1 MDISS
6 KQLRRQKTETNLA
19 KMDQKSC
26 SKLKK
31 KKNLC
36 KGMYTLKC
44 IRVLR
49 NNEDSKEMRAQIP
62 K

>member
-1 MDISS
+1 MKMKIKKKKVDELKIFKYTAIMDISS

-31 KKNLC
+31 
-36 KGMYTLKC
+36 
-44 IRVLR
+44 
-49 NNEDSKEMRAQIP
+49 
-62 K
+62 

>member
-31 KKNLC
+31 KKESVQRHVHIE
-36 KGMYTLKC
+36 MYKSF
-44 IRVLR
+44 
-49 NNEDSKEMRAQIP
+49 EK
-62 K
+62 

>member
-26 SKLKK
+26 SNQKIKESVQRHVHIE
-31 KKNLC
+31 
-36 KGMYTLKC
+36 MYKSF
-44 IRVLR
+44 
-49 NNEDSKEMRAQIP
+49 EK
-62 K
+62 